1 MLLRCQNKKRRLNLK
16 SKRKR
21 NLIKKGIE
29 LSKMLDMEL
38 MVVFK
43 CKDTGKV
50 TVYSSGETPEN
61 LFSIDKAAKEIE

>member
-1 MLLRCQNKKRRLNLK
+1 MK

-21 NLIKKGIE
+21 NLVKKGIE

-38 MVVFK
+38 LVVFK

-50 TVYSSGETPEN
+50 TVYSSGETP
-61 LFSIDKAAKEIE
+61 